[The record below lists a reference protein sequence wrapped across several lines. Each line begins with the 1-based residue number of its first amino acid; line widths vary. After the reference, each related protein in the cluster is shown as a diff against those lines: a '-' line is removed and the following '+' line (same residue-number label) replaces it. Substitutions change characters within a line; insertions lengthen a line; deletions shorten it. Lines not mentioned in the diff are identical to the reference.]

1 MCGALVSLG
10 PLAVVRAGFGE
21 AAVAAFMAG
30 VWGGG
35 LVVQMPV
42 GRASDRWG
50 RRPVLAAAGAL
61 SALGVTALG
70 IVLATGA
77 DRVAPIALGL
87 LVAAAAGLAFV
98 FYPLGAA
105 YTLDRV
111 PAEVAA
117 GANRALLLAYA
128 IGSSTGPLVASALM
142 DGFGANALFAFLAC
156 VAMTTSVF
164 TLFRLRRFALLPQ
177 ALRSRVLLVPRT
189 SSVATA
195 MDPRTMTERHRA
207 EEP

>member
-1 MCGALVSLG
+1 
-10 PLAVVRAGFGE
+10 
-21 AAVAAFMAG
+21 
-30 VWGGG
+30 
-35 LVVQMPV
+35 
-42 GRASDRWG
+42 
-50 RRPVLAAAGAL
+50 VLAATGAL

-70 IVLATGA
+70 IVLERSAGHF
-77 DRVAPIALGL
+77 APLGLGL

-128 IGSSTGPLVASALM
+128 IGSSTGPLIASALM

-156 VAMTTSVF
+156 IAMTTSVF
-164 TLFRLRRFALLPQ
+164 TLFRLRRFALLPR
-177 ALRSRVLLVPRT
+177 ALRSRVTLVPRT
-189 SSVATA
+189 SAVATA
-195 MDPRTMTERHRA
+195 MDPRTGGELRRV
-207 EEP
+207 EKP